1 MRSLNLY
8 YFSELSEEA
17 KKKAILEYRE
27 EMEENEQQE
36 AFRWSIDDC
45 ALFEPAHDELVA
57 VVGDDYYDRNGGF
70 IMENG
75 RKGIEISDYSCIN
88 IKDALTITN
97 STMFLKW
104 LGVPDMFINKVEY
117 EISDTTTTTEIEMV
131 HNRLMGDPL
140 ADALTGILTQAESKF
155 ANHIN
160 VIKRRI
166 DSGIEEYFS
175 DDNII
180 DRLAENEEVEFTED
194 GILWNS

>member
-1 MRSLNLY
+1 MRTLNLY

-17 KKKAILEYRE
+17 KKRAILDYKE

-36 AFRWSIDDC
+36 AFRWAIDDC

-104 LGVPDMFINKVEY
+104 LGVPDMFIDNVEY
-117 EISDTTTTTEIEMV
+117 EISDTTTTTEIEMT

-160 VIKRRI
+160 VIKHRI

-180 DRLAENEEVEFTED
+180 DRLAEDEEVEFTED

>member
-1 MRSLNLY
+1 MRTLNLY
-8 YFSELSEEA
+8 NFSELSEEA
-17 KKKAILEYRE
+17 KKKAILEYRG

-75 RKGIEISDYSCIN
+75 RKGIKISDYSCIN

-104 LGVPDMFINKVEY
+104 LGVPDMFINDIEY
-117 EISDTTTTTEIEMV
+117 EISDTATTTEIEMS

-160 VIKRRI
+160 VIKSRI
-166 DSGIEEYFS
+166 YSGIEEYFS

-180 DRLAENEEVEFTED
+180 DRLEEDEEVEFTEA